1 MIFME
6 GKYFKKNVCM
16 FCIDINVKCWLL
28 LDRDVYIEIDI
39 YDIIKKF
46 KFMVEFYDK
55 FVG

>member
-1 MIFME
+1 MIFMK
-6 GKYFKKNVCM
+6 GKDLKKNVCM

-39 YDIIKKF
+39 YDNIKKF